1 MTDEDLKKEI
11 SKIQEQIDTLK
22 KEMIERLERIETTL
36 EPEDG
41 VEDENGKDE
50 DDVKDENGEDE
61 DDVKDENGEDED
73 DVKDDVDPYK
83 KLAKYSYEALNQ
95 VKKDKVRAMQLGRN
109 KSDIKDADTKTS
121 EIIKMVS
128 DVIKNIE
135 KIKKQ
140 DEERIEINNPLY
152 LRKKLLR
159 YLPGTLRLNLHARG
173 ATKWAGFLLTGV
185 GVIILSRGIWD
196 ASETLFSIQ
205 GSIIIGAAII
215 ILMAWLERKKI
226 FAVFGEG

>member
-22 KEMIERLERIETTL
+22 KEMIVRLERIATTR

-41 VEDENGKDE
+41 
-50 DDVKDENGEDE
+50 VKDENGEDE
-61 DDVKDENGEDED
+61 DGIE
-73 DVKDDVDPYK
+73 DDVDPYK
-83 KLAKYSYEALNQ
+83 KLTKYSYEALNQ
-95 VKKDKVRAMQLGRN
+95 AKKDFVRAFWSGN
-109 KSDIKDADTKTS
+109 KAGMRYAETKTA
-121 EIIKMVS
+121 EINEMVK
-128 DVIKNIE
+128 DVIKIIE
-135 KIKKQ
+135 KTKKE
-140 DEERIEINNPLY
+140 DEKKIEINNPLY
-152 LRKKLLR
+152 PRKKIAR
-159 YLPGTLRLNLHARG
+159 YIPDIFHPRLHARG

-185 GVIILSRGIWD
+185 GVLIFSRGIWD

-205 GSIIIGAAII
+205 GSIIIGVAII